1 MRRPWGGFVYILYL
15 DESGNPDDPS
25 DRHFV
30 LAGAAVFERV
40 VHFLTRAL
48 DEVQAKHLP
57 GLEPIDFHAAEIRS
71 GRGFW
76 RGVEKEKR
84 EAIVQDVTTAIASAN
99 HPGVV
104 LFAAV
109 IEKNERLYG
118 EEAVKHATEEVC
130 RRFDILLTKRYQE
143 HDDPQRGLIVF
154 AESSYE
160 KRARIWVR
168 GFRELGT
175 RWGAINNLCDIPYF
189 AQARETRLLQV
200 ADTIAHGAFLL
211 YERRNA
217 SIMQA
222 LVRRFDQRDG
232 VLHGLVHVTSNKET
246 CECPRCSSNRKPN
259 DFGPWLAP
267 PPTPPEPASA

>member
-1 MRRPWGGFVYILYL
+1 VYILYL
-15 DESGNPDDPS
+15 DESGNPDDPG

-30 LAGAAVFERV
+30 LGGAAVFERV
-40 VHFLTRAL
+40 THFLCRAL

-57 GLEPIDFHAAEIRS
+57 GLEPIDFHAAEMRS

-76 RGVEKEKR
+76 RGIEKAKR
-84 EAIVQDVTTAIASAN
+84 EEILQDVTHAIVNAN

-109 IEKNERLYG
+109 VEKNERLYG

-130 RRFDILLTKRYQE
+130 RRFDIFLTRRYRE

-154 AESSYE
+154 AQSSYE

-175 RWGAINNLCDIPYF
+175 RWGAINNLSDIPYF
-189 AQARETRLLQV
+189 AQARETRLLQAADAV
-200 ADTIAHGAFLL
+200 AHADPSLRAA
-211 YERRNA
+211 EP
-217 SIMQA
+217 
-222 LVRRFDQRDG
+222 FDHAATR
-232 VLHGLVHVTSNKET
+232 ET
-246 CECPRCSSNRKPN
+246 V
-259 DFGPWLAP
+259 
-267 PPTPPEPASA
+267 

>member
-1 MRRPWGGFVYILYL
+1 MYILYL

-30 LAGAAVFERV
+30 LGGAAVFERV
-40 VHFLTRAL
+40 AHFLTRAL
-48 DEVQAKHLP
+48 DEVQARHLP
-57 GLEPIDFHAAEIRS
+57 GLEPIDFHAAELRS
-71 GRGFW
+71 GKGFW
-76 RGVEKEKR
+76 RGIEKVKR
-84 EAIVQDVTTAIASAN
+84 EAILADVTLAIANSN

-109 IEKNERLYG
+109 VEKNERLHG

-130 RRFDILLTKRYQE
+130 RRFDILLTRRYQE
-143 HDDPQRGLIVF
+143 HNDPQRGLLVF
-154 AESSYE
+154 AESSYQ

-189 AQARETRLLQV
+189 AQARETRLLQA

-217 SIMQA
+217 SIMRP
-222 LVRRFDQRDG
+222 LLRRFDQRDG
-232 VLHGLVHVTSNKET
+232 LLHGLVHVTADRDA
-246 CECPRCSSNRKPN
+246 CECPRCSSNRTPN
-259 DFGPWLAP
+259 DFGSWVAP
-267 PPTPPEPASA
+267 PPALPPA